1 MKADGSFSATVS
13 DNEDSPED
21 LMLSW
26 VSDLDGVFSTQG
38 SDASGAVDFTVDDL
52 SIGTHTVTVTVTDTD
67 GFIDDQMLTLF
78 VNGLPTAPV
87 VALTPDPATTSDDL
101 VANILTDSTDPDGD
115 PITYAYAWSV
125 DGVSSTASTSDTLPA
140 SATEKGQTWTVTV
153 TPNDGKTDGPSG
165 SDDQSIG
172 NTTPVVSDVVID
184 PDPATAEDVLLC
196 TWSFSDDDGDSD
208 AGAH

>member
-1 MKADGSFSATVS
+1 MAFAHSDLSGETHTITLMVTDEIATCSDFILYTVGHHRKFVLAPLTGDGVTKANRFIFGHRQRQRRQ
-13 DNEDSPED
+13 PED

-52 SIGTHTVTVTVTDTD
+52 SIGTHTLTVTVTDTD
-67 GFIDDQMLTLF
+67 GFIDDEMLTLY

-125 DGVSSTASTSDTLPA
+125 DGVSSTASTS
-140 SATEKGQTWTVTV
+140 
-153 TPNDGKTDGPSG
+153 TPCPPVPRKRVKHGP
-165 SDDQSIG
+165 
-172 NTTPVVSDVVID
+172 
-184 PDPATAEDVLLC
+184 
-196 TWSFSDDDGDSD
+196 
-208 AGAH
+208 